1 VMVSLRAPAKLTLS
15 LEIKGVRDDG
25 YHLIEAEM
33 VSLNLM
39 DELEVSDDEG
49 NDGIEVSLEYSN
61 EPWGFDSGSSVPD
74 NRNNLVSKALKL
86 LNVEKSVHIHKRIPP
101 GTGLGGGSADAAAI
115 LRWGGF
121 EDLVGA
127 SRLGADV
134 SFCLRGGRA
143 IVTGIGEK
151 ITPVA
156 YREQTFTLLMPPFS
170 CSTVEVYKHW
180 DRIGGPPGDNGNDLE
195 PAALDLY
202 PELEKWRNQ
211 LGEATGVTPR
221 LAGSGSTWFVE
232 GSFPQKGHHVVS
244 TIAAHEQN

>member
-1 VMVSLRAPAKLTLS
+1 MMVSLRAPAKLTLS

-143 IVTGIGEK
+143 IVTGVGEK

-156 YREQTFTLLMPPFS
+156 YREQTFTLLIPPFS

-180 DRIGGPPGDNGNDLE
+180 DRIGGPRGDNGNDLE
-195 PAALDLY
+195 PAVLDLY